1 MNTFLTVTDP
11 IAALLGPWSAS
22 LTAGAVVLR
31 IALAAVLAA
40 VIGWERSA
48 KRHAAGLRTFL
59 LVGLAAASAMLIDT
73 SLSAAWGQG
82 FPLITAAAVVG
93 AAMIS
98 GGSVLFSSRS
108 QIKGLTTSAGLWACG
123 LVGAAA
129 GAGLYTV
136 ALAAF
141 AALLGGLSLLPS
153 LERYLKNRSDHFE
166 IHLELSS
173 RASLRDFV
181 DVVRRL
187 GLRNRRHRGQP
198 RLPQLRPE
206 RVLRGHDRLRPGA
219 EGLQDPPGDHPGP
232 GHSRLRVPRGG
243 DGLRAVSGPGSR
255 ARSPAYQP
263 IGRQKFFA
271 APSLSKKA
279 DAFSAKGDS
288 LRLRLGP
295 WRDLRRSLRAKC
307 FSDAAA

>member
-187 GLRNRRHRGQP
+187 GLRIDDIEAN
-198 RLPQLRPE
+198 
-206 RVLRGHDRLRPGA
+206 
-219 EGLQDPPGDHPGP
+219 
-232 GHSRLRVPRGG
+232 
-243 DGLRAVSGPGSR
+243 
-255 ARSPAYQP
+255 PAYLSSGLSVYSVAMTVC
-263 IGRQKFFA
+263 GRE
-271 APSLSKKA
+271 LKA
-279 DAFSAKGDS
+279 YKTHREIIQA
-288 LRLRLGP
+288 LGTL
-295 WRDLRRSLRAKC
+295 DYVC
-307 FSDAAA
+307 HVDEMD